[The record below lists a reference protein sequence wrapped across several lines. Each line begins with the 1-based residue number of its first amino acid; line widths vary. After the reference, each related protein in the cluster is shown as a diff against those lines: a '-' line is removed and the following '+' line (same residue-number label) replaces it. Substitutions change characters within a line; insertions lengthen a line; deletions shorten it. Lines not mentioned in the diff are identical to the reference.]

1 MAKISIHRALQ
12 QVKTLSSRIED
23 QLRQSQFIGVVR
35 GADKVVVFPQRGT
48 KTASD
53 LDVQFK
59 SEFQSIT
66 DLITKRE
73 DIKTK
78 IAESNAVT
86 KVQINGKEVT
96 VQRAIEMKKTMEFKT
111 TLLETLLRRRN
122 DAAMIFNKFKDEV
135 EKTKENSLSVLNG
148 KQANVKVS
156 EADIDLVTRTAK
168 AQFDPAFVDPLNIDE
183 QINTLQKEIT
193 DFCDD
198 IDATLS
204 ESNAKTEIEVD

>member
-111 TLLETLLRRRN
+111 TLLETLVRRRN

-168 AQFDPAFVDPLNIDE
+168 AQFDPSFVDPLNIDE
-183 QINTLQKEIT
+183 QINILQKEIT

-204 ESNAKTEIEVD
+204 ESNAKTEIDVD

>member
-111 TLLETLLRRRN
+111 TLLETLVRRRN

-183 QINTLQKEIT
+183 QINILQKEIT

-204 ESNAKTEIEVD
+204 ESNAKTEINVD